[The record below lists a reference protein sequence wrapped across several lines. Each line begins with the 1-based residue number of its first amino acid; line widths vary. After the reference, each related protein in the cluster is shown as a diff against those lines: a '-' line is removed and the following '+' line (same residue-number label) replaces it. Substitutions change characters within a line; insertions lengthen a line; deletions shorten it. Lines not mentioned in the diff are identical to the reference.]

1 MRCRSASPSRA
12 RRRWCTATTGSTTAS
27 SATTDA
33 SAPCSTGR
41 SARSAIRLAD
51 LGMLQVYWTG
61 PGDDP
66 SAWGGSATTADG
78 FLDRADLVDRYAA
91 VSGRDISQLP
101 FYVSFAYWKLA
112 CILQGRVLPLPRRR
126 ARIARSSRART
137 IHRPDRR
144 CSSAR
149 RRVPRGAVMTD
160 PYVLHEPL
168 PTLRLPVMV
177 VMLTGWIDAS
187 GAAAAA
193 MTTVQEEWAVRPL
206 ATFDGDTFIDYRARR
221 PTMELREG
229 VNVRLVWADIELHVG
244 QDSQGHDVLTLS
256 GPEPDSQWRKFAD
269 VVSTLAVELGVQQM
283 VALGAYPFATPHTR
297 DPRLSSSSPSAD
309 VVANVPYLKNSV
321 DVPAGMGAVLEHAFT
336 EKGMPALGHLGAGS
350 ALRQRAELSGC
361 DARTPHRPA
370 RRRRARRRCRGNSAR
385 DHHPTPTARPARC
398 EQRRTSFDG
407 QPTRRALRPGPAA
420 DRSSRNR

>member
-1 MRCRSASPSRA
+1 
-12 RRRWCTATTGSTTAS
+12 
-27 SATTDA
+27 
-33 SAPCSTGR
+33 
-41 SARSAIRLAD
+41 
-51 LGMLQVYWTG
+51 
-61 PGDDP
+61 
-66 SAWGGSATTADG
+66 
-78 FLDRADLVDRYAA
+78 
-91 VSGRDISQLP
+91 
-101 FYVSFAYWKLA
+101 
-112 CILQGRVLPLPRRR
+112 
-126 ARIARSSRART
+126 
-137 IHRPDRR
+137 
-144 CSSAR
+144 
-149 RRVPRGAVMTD
+149 MTD

-168 PTLRLPVMV
+168 PSLDAPVMV

-244 QDSQGHDVLTLS
+244 QDSEGHDVLTLS

-269 VVSTLAVELGVQQM
+269 VASTLAVELGVHQM

-336 EKGMPALGHLGAGS
+336 EKGMPALGIWAQVPHYVSAMSYPAATLALLTGLHDVAGLVVD
-350 ALRQRAELSGC
+350 AAAIRQETTIQRQRLDQLVAGNDEHRSMVNQLEELYDQAQQQTDLLGTGGIPTGDELAAEFERFL
-361 DARTPHRPA
+361 
-370 RRRRARRRCRGNSAR
+370 R
-385 DHHPTPTARPARC
+385 DQDT
-398 EQRRTSFDG
+398 
-407 QPTRRALRPGPAA
+407 
-420 DRSSRNR
+420 